1 MSSPPKPRVQRDRQ
15 RDQFERSSPP
25 KIDFGIDGT
34 ASDLMPPVR
43 APYVLH
49 KSGSVSSGST
59 ASSPDRERG
68 PIAYPNYYDYT
79 DPEPHHIS
87 SSSSPRSRQQGN
99 QNGLLSSSSPKRDR
113 DRDNMANMAMQIP
126 IQQQQG
132 QGRLIDNAR
141 NSSSASNNNS
151 SSNGPIT
158 TQQMAQAA
166 RNNGVAPRGSRP
178 PSYSGS
184 QHGPRSPDDVN
195 PPLNKVDIDAARY
208 RQTQQRRTQQ
218 QVAKDGRPST
228 NGSNRAPSSGGGG
241 GGGGLVGGRPISPD
255 SPLLSPAAHIQRL
268 PTPSITTSVLQPL
281 DAKVTE
287 YGALMAEAQGDMAA
301 LDEELRQLQDR
312 QREAEARFLDAKA
325 KHDDYRRQYH
335 DVERALR
342 GDFSADG
349 NGVPPMPSM
358 PNLGRHDMMDGG
370 PRGMHQGGPGG
381 PGGGG
386 PMGGQPPAM
395 RSQRTVSAHS
405 EQPSMM
411 SQESV
416 RTQKRGRFSRIFGV

>member
-25 KIDFGIDGT
+25 KIDFGIDT
-34 ASDLMPPVR
+34 NSDLMPPVR
-43 APYVLH
+43 APYVLRN
-49 KSGSVSSGST
+49 KSSSVSSGST

-79 DPEPHHIS
+79 EPEPQH
-87 SSSSPRSRQQGN
+87 SSPRRH
-99 QNGLLSSSSPKRDR
+99 QNAHSPQ
-113 DRDNMANMAMQIP
+113 RDNMANMAMQVP
-126 IQQQQG
+126 IQQQQA
-132 QGRLIDNAR
+132 QGRLVDNAR
-141 NSSSASNNNS
+141 NSSSN
-151 SSNGPIT
+151 NGPVT
-158 TQQMAQAA
+158 TQQIAQAA
-166 RNNGVAPRGSRP
+166 RNGAAPRGSRP

-184 QHGPRSPDDVN
+184 QHGPRSPDD

-208 RQTQQRRTQQ
+208 RQTQQRRPQQ
-218 QVAKDGRPST
+218 PVGKDGRPST
-228 NGSNRAPSSGGGG
+228 NGSNRVPSSGGGG
-241 GGGGLVGGRPISPD
+241 MVGGRPISPE

-268 PTPSITTSVLQPL
+268 PTPSITSSVLQPL

-287 YGALMAEAQGDMAA
+287 YGALMAEAQADMAA

-312 QREAEARFLDAKA
+312 QREAEARFLDAKS

-342 GDFSADG
+342 GDFANSNG
-349 NGVPPMPSM
+349 NNVPPMPSM
-358 PNLGRHDMMDGG
+358 PNLTGSRHDMMDS
-370 PRGMHQGGPGG
+370 PRGGMHQGG
-381 PGGGG
+381 GGG
-386 PMGGQPPAM
+386 PPMGQPPAM

-411 SQESV
+411 SQDSV
-416 RTQKRGRFSRIFGV
+416 STQKRGRFSRIFGL

>member
-25 KIDFGIDGT
+25 KIDFGIDFDGT

-43 APYVLH
+43 APYALH
-49 KSGSVSSGST
+49 KTSSLSSGST

-79 DPEPHHIS
+79 DPELGHHVA
-87 SSSSPRSRQQGN
+87 SSPRPRHN
-99 QNGLLSSSSPKRDR
+99 AH
-113 DRDNMANMAMQIP
+113 MANMAMQVP

-141 NSSSASNNNS
+141 NSSSRDGSNN
-151 SSNGPIT
+151 GPVT
-158 TQQMAQAA
+158 TQQIAQAA
-166 RNNGVAPRGSRP
+166 RNAAATRGSRP

-184 QHGPRSPDDVN
+184 QHAPRSPDE
-195 PPLNKVDIDAARY
+195 PPMNKVDIDAARY
-208 RQTQQRRTQQ
+208 QQSQQQRRPQQ
-218 QVAKDGRPST
+218 QQQQQQQSAAKNGRPST
-228 NGSNRAPSSGGGG
+228 NGSSNNRVPSSGGGG
-241 GGGGLVGGRPISPD
+241 GRPVSPD
-255 SPLLSPAAHIQRL
+255 SPLLLSPAAHIQRL
-268 PTPSITTSVLQPL
+268 PTPSITSSVLQPL

-287 YGALMAEAQGDMAA
+287 YGALMAEAQADMAA
-301 LDEELRQLQDR
+301 LDEEMRQLQDR
-312 QREAEARFLDAKA
+312 QREAEARFLDAKS

-342 GDFSADG
+342 GDFSNGSG

-358 PNLGRHDMMDGG
+358 PNLGSSRHDMMDG
-370 PRGMHQGGPGG
+370 PRGQGGMHQGGGG
-381 PGGGG
+381 GGGGG

>member
-25 KIDFGIDGT
+25 KIDFGIDT
-34 ASDLMPPVR
+34 NSDLMPPVR
-43 APYVLH
+43 APYVLRN
-49 KSGSVSSGST
+49 KSSSVSSGST

-79 DPEPHHIS
+79 DPEPQH
-87 SSSSPRSRQQGN
+87 SSPRRH
-99 QNGLLSSSSPKRDR
+99 QNAHSPQ
-113 DRDNMANMAMQIP
+113 RDNMANMAMQVP
-126 IQQQQG
+126 IQQQQA
-132 QGRLIDNAR
+132 QGRLVDNAR
-141 NSSSASNNNS
+141 NSSSN
-151 SSNGPIT
+151 NGPVT
-158 TQQMAQAA
+158 TQQIAQAA
-166 RNNGVAPRGSRP
+166 RNGAAPRGSRP

-184 QHGPRSPDDVN
+184 QHGPRSPDD

-208 RQTQQRRTQQ
+208 RQTQQRRPQQ
-218 QVAKDGRPST
+218 PVGKDGRPST
-228 NGSNRAPSSGGGG
+228 NGSNRVPSSGGGM
-241 GGGGLVGGRPISPD
+241 VGGRPISPE

-268 PTPSITTSVLQPL
+268 PTPSITSSVLQPL

-287 YGALMAEAQGDMAA
+287 YGSLMAEAQADMAA

-312 QREAEARFLDAKA
+312 QREAEARFLDAKS

-342 GDFSADG
+342 GDFANSNG
-349 NGVPPMPSM
+349 NNVPPMPSM
-358 PNLGRHDMMDGG
+358 PNLTGSRHDMMDS
-370 PRGMHQGGPGG
+370 PRGGMHQGG
-381 PGGGG
+381 GGG
-386 PMGGQPPAM
+386 PPMGQPPAM

-411 SQESV
+411 SQDSV
-416 RTQKRGRFSRIFGV
+416 STQKRGRFSRIFGL

>member
-49 KSGSVSSGST
+49 KSSSLSSGST
-59 ASSPDRERG
+59 VSSPDRERG

-79 DPEPHHIS
+79 DPEPQHV
-87 SSSSPRSRQQGN
+87 SSSPRSRQQ
-99 QNGLLSSSSPKRDR
+99 NGHHPSSPK
-113 DRDNMANMAMQIP
+113 RDNMANMAMQVP

-132 QGRLIDNAR
+132 QGRLVDNAR
-141 NSSSASNNNS
+141 NSSSSNN
-151 SSNGPIT
+151 GPVT

-166 RNNGVAPRGSRP
+166 RNNGGAPRGSRP

-184 QHGPRSPDDVN
+184 QHGPRSPDDGN

-208 RQTQQRRTQQ
+208 RQTQQRRPQQ
-218 QVAKDGRPST
+218 QTKDGRPST

-241 GGGGLVGGRPISPD
+241 GGMIGGRPISPE

-268 PTPSITTSVLQPL
+268 PTPSITSSVLQPL

-301 LDEELRQLQDR
+301 LDEEMRQLQDR
-312 QREAEARFLDAKA
+312 QREAEARFLDAKS

-342 GDFSADG
+342 GDFSTNG

-358 PNLGRHDMMDGG
+358 PNLGRNDMMDGG
-370 PRGMHQGGPGG
+370 PRGSMHQGGP
-381 PGGGG
+381 G

>member
-25 KIDFGIDGT
+25 KIDFGIDST

-43 APYVLH
+43 APYILRN
-49 KSGSVSSGST
+49 KSSSVSSGST

-79 DPEPHHIS
+79 DPEPQVVA
-87 SSSSPRSRQQGN
+87 SPRHNRH
-99 QNGLLSSSSPKRDR
+99 QNASHSPQ
-113 DRDNMANMAMQIP
+113 RDNMANMAMQVP

-132 QGRLIDNAR
+132 QGRLVDNAR
-141 NSSSASNNNS
+141 NSSSN
-151 SSNGPIT
+151 NGPVT
-158 TQQMAQAA
+158 TQQIAQAA
-166 RNNGVAPRGSRP
+166 RNGAAPRGSRP

-184 QHGPRSPDDVN
+184 QHGPRSPDD

-208 RQTQQRRTQQ
+208 RQTQQRRPQQ
-218 QVAKDGRPST
+218 PVVKDGRPST
-228 NGSNRAPSSGGGG
+228 NGSNRAPSSSGGPGGGMVG
-241 GGGGLVGGRPISPD
+241 GGGRPISPE

-268 PTPSITTSVLQPL
+268 PTPSITSSVLQPL

-287 YGALMAEAQGDMAA
+287 YGSLMAEAQGDMAA

-342 GDFSADG
+342 GDFANG
-349 NGVPPMPSM
+349 NVGGNNVPPMPSM
-358 PNLGRHDMMDGG
+358 PNLTGSRHDMMDS
-370 PRGMHQGGPGG
+370 PRGGGMHHQGGPGG
-381 PGGGG
+381 P
-386 PMGGQPPAM
+386 MGGQQQQAM

-411 SQESV
+411 SQDSV
-416 RTQKRGRFSRIFGV
+416 STQKRGRFSRIFGL

>member
-25 KIDFGIDGT
+25 KIDFGIDST

-43 APYVLH
+43 APYILRN
-49 KSGSVSSGST
+49 KTSSVSSGST

-79 DPEPHHIS
+79 DPEPQHVA
-87 SSSSPRSRQQGN
+87 PRSH
-99 QNGLLSSSSPKRDR
+99 QNAHSPQ
-113 DRDNMANMAMQIP
+113 RDNMANMAMQVP

-132 QGRLIDNAR
+132 QGRLVDNAR
-141 NSSSASNNNS
+141 NSSS
-151 SSNGPIT
+151 NGPVT
-158 TQQMAQAA
+158 TQQIAAAA
-166 RNNGVAPRGSRP
+166 RNGSAPRGSRP

-184 QHGPRSPDDVN
+184 QHGPRSPDDGN

-208 RQTQQRRTQQ
+208 RQTQQRRPQQ
-218 QVAKDGRPST
+218 PVTKDGRPPT

-241 GGGGLVGGRPISPD
+241 MVGGRPISPE

-268 PTPSITTSVLQPL
+268 PTPSITSSVLQPL

-287 YGALMAEAQGDMAA
+287 YGSLMAEAQADMAA

-312 QREAEARFLDAKA
+312 QREAEARFLDAKS

-342 GDFSADG
+342 GDFASSNG
-349 NGVPPMPSM
+349 NNNVPPMPSM
-358 PNLGRHDMMDGG
+358 PNLTSNSRHDMMDG
-370 PRGMHQGGPGG
+370 PRGGGMHQ
-381 PGGGG
+381 GGGG
-386 PMGGQPPAM
+386 PMGGQPAM

>member
-49 KSGSVSSGST
+49 KSTSVSSGSST
-59 ASSPDRERG
+59 LSSPDRERG

-79 DPEPHHIS
+79 DQEPHHVVS
-87 SSSSPRSRQQGN
+87 SSSSPRSRQLQ
-99 QNGLLSSSSPKRDR
+99 QNGHRPSSPPQRDIN
-113 DRDNMANMAMQIP
+113 NMANMAMQVP

-132 QGRLIDNAR
+132 QGRLVDNAR
-141 NSSSASNNNS
+141 NSSSNNNNN
-151 SSNGPIT
+151 NGPVT

-166 RNNGVAPRGSRP
+166 RNNGGAPRGSRP

-184 QHGPRSPDDVN
+184 HDGN

-208 RQTQQRRTQQ
+208 RQSQQRRPQQ
-218 QVAKDGRPST
+218 QQATKDGRPST

-241 GGGGLVGGRPISPD
+241 GGGGMVGGRPISPD

-268 PTPSITTSVLQPL
+268 PTPSITSSVLQPL

-287 YGALMAEAQGDMAA
+287 YGALMAEAQGDMAS
-301 LDEELRQLQDR
+301 LDEEMRQLQDR

-342 GDFSADG
+342 GDFSPSG

-358 PNLGRHDMMDGG
+358 PSLGGRHDMMDG
-370 PRGMHQGGPGG
+370 PRGGGGGGGMQHQGGG
-381 PGGGG
+381 PQGG

>member
-1 MSSPPKPRVQRDRQ
+1 
-15 RDQFERSSPP
+15 
-25 KIDFGIDGT
+25 
-34 ASDLMPPVR
+34 MPPVR

-49 KSGSVSSGST
+49 KSSSVSSGSST
-59 ASSPDRERG
+59 ASSPARDRDNG
-68 PIAYPNYYDYT
+68 PVAYPNYYDYT
-79 DPEPHHIS
+79 DPEPHLLLDHS
-87 SSSSPRSRQQGN
+87 ST
-99 QNGLLSSSSPKRDR
+99 SPKRDR
-113 DRDNMANMAMQIP
+113 DRDRDMANMAMQVP

-132 QGRLIDNAR
+132 QGRLVDNQR
-141 NSSSASNNNS
+141 NSSAN
-151 SSNGPIT
+151 NGPVT
-158 TQQMAQAA
+158 TQQMAHAA
-166 RNNGVAPRGSRP
+166 RNNPAAPRGSRP
-178 PSYSGS
+178 PSYSG
-184 QHGPRSPDDVN
+184 DAN

-208 RQTQQRRTQQ
+208 RQTQQRRSQQQQQQ
-218 QVAKDGRPST
+218 QVTKDGRPPT

-241 GGGGLVGGRPISPD
+241 GMMGGRPISPE

-268 PTPSITTSVLQPL
+268 PTPSITSSVLQPL

-287 YGALMAEAQGDMAA
+287 YGALMAEAQADMAA
-301 LDEELRQLQDR
+301 LDEEMRQLQDR
-312 QREAEARFLDAKA
+312 QREAEARFLDAKS

-342 GDFSADG
+342 GDFSTNG
-349 NGVPPMPSM
+349 NGVPPMPS
-358 PNLGRHDMMDGG
+358 LSRHDMMDGG
-370 PRGMHQGGPGG
+370 PRGGMHQGGG
-381 PGGGG
+381 PGG

>member
-25 KIDFGIDGT
+25 KIDFGIDST

-43 APYVLH
+43 APYILRN
-49 KSGSVSSGST
+49 KSSSVSSGST

-79 DPEPHHIS
+79 EPEPQHAAARPRQNPH
-87 SSSSPRSRQQGN
+87 SPQ
-99 QNGLLSSSSPKRDR
+99 
-113 DRDNMANMAMQIP
+113 RDNMANMAMQVP

-132 QGRLIDNAR
+132 QGRLVDNAR
-141 NSSSASNNNS
+141 NSSSN
-151 SSNGPIT
+151 NGPVT
-158 TQQMAQAA
+158 TQQIAQAA
-166 RNNGVAPRGSRP
+166 RNGAAPRGSRP

-184 QHGPRSPDDVN
+184 QHGPRSPDDGN

-208 RQTQQRRTQQ
+208 RQTQQRRPQQ
-218 QVAKDGRPST
+218 PATKDGRPST
-228 NGSNRAPSSGGGG
+228 NGSNRVPSSGGGG
-241 GGGGLVGGRPISPD
+241 GGGMIGGRPISPD

-268 PTPSITTSVLQPL
+268 PTPSITSSVLQPL

-287 YGALMAEAQGDMAA
+287 YGALMAEAQGDMAQ
-301 LDEELRQLQDR
+301 LDEELRLLQDR
-312 QREAEARFLDAKA
+312 QREAEARFLDAKS

-342 GDFSADG
+342 GDFTNI
-349 NGVPPMPSM
+349 NGGGGGAVPPVPSM
-358 PNLGRHDMMDGG
+358 PNLTNRHDMMDG
-370 PRGMHQGGPGG
+370 PRGGGGGMHQGG
-381 PGGGG
+381 GGGG

>member
-25 KIDFGIDGT
+25 KIDFGIDST

-49 KSGSVSSGST
+49 KSSSVSSGST

-79 DPEPHHIS
+79 DPEPQLAVAAHR
-87 SSSSPRSRQQGN
+87 PRQQ
-99 QNGLLSSSSPKRDR
+99 NGHHSPQRGEN
-113 DRDNMANMAMQIP
+113 NMANMAMQVP

-132 QGRLIDNAR
+132 QGRLVDNAR
-141 NSSSASNNNS
+141 NSSSRD
-151 SSNGPIT
+151 GPVT
-158 TQQMAQAA
+158 TQQIAQAA
-166 RNNGVAPRGSRP
+166 RNNGGAPRGSRP

-184 QHGPRSPDDVN
+184 QHGPRSPDD

-208 RQTQQRRTQQ
+208 RQTQQRRPQQ
-218 QVAKDGRPST
+218 PTTKDGRPPT
-228 NGSNRAPSSGGGG
+228 NGSNRAPSSGGGVG
-241 GGGGLVGGRPISPD
+241 GMVGGRPISPE

-268 PTPSITTSVLQPL
+268 PTPSITSSVLQPL

-301 LDEELRQLQDR
+301 LDEEMRQLQDR
-312 QREAEARFLDAKA
+312 QREAEARFIDAKT

-342 GDFSADG
+342 GDFSSTNL
-349 NGVPPMPSM
+349 NGVPPVPSM
-358 PNLGRHDMMDGG
+358 PTLTGSRHDMMDGG
-370 PRGMHQGGPGG
+370 GPRGMHQQ
-381 PGGGG
+381 GGGG
-386 PMGGQPPAM
+386 APMGGQPPAM

>member
-15 RDQFERSSPP
+15 RDQYERSSPP
-25 KIDFGIDGT
+25 KIDFGIDST

-49 KSGSVSSGST
+49 KSSSISSGST

-79 DPEPHHIS
+79 DPEPQHAT
-87 SSSSPRSRQQGN
+87 SSPRRH
-99 QNGLLSSSSPKRDR
+99 QNAHSPQ
-113 DRDNMANMAMQIP
+113 RDNMANMAMQVP

-132 QGRLIDNAR
+132 QGRLVDNAR
-141 NSSSASNNNS
+141 NSSSN
-151 SSNGPIT
+151 NGPVT
-158 TQQMAQAA
+158 TQQIAQAA
-166 RNNGVAPRGSRP
+166 RNGAAPRGSRP

-184 QHGPRSPDDVN
+184 QHGPRSPDDGN

-208 RQTQQRRTQQ
+208 RQTQQRRPQQ
-218 QVAKDGRPST
+218 PATKDGRPPT

-241 GGGGLVGGRPISPD
+241 GGGMVGGRPISPE

-268 PTPSITTSVLQPL
+268 PTPSITSSVLQPL

-312 QREAEARFLDAKA
+312 QREAEARFLDAKS

-342 GDFSADG
+342 GDFANG
-349 NGVPPMPSM
+349 NGIGGNNNVPPMPSM
-358 PNLGRHDMMDGG
+358 PNLTGSRHDMMDG
-370 PRGMHQGGPGG
+370 PRGGGMHHGG
-381 PGGGG
+381 GGGG

-411 SQESV
+411 SQDSV
-416 RTQKRGRFSRIFGV
+416 STQKRGRFSRIFGL

>member
-25 KIDFGIDGT
+25 KIDFGIDST

-43 APYVLH
+43 APYILRN
-49 KSGSVSSGST
+49 KTSSVSSGST

-79 DPEPHHIS
+79 DPEPQQP
-87 SSSSPRSRQQGN
+87 SPRSRQN
-99 QNGLLSSSSPKRDR
+99 PHSPQ
-113 DRDNMANMAMQIP
+113 RDNMANMAMQVP
-126 IQQQQG
+126 IQQQQA
-132 QGRLIDNAR
+132 QGRLVDNAR
-141 NSSSASNNNS
+141 NSSS
-151 SSNGPIT
+151 NGPVT
-158 TQQMAQAA
+158 TQQIAAAA
-166 RNNGVAPRGSRP
+166 RNGAAPRGSRP

-184 QHGPRSPDDVN
+184 QHGPRSPDDA
-195 PPLNKVDIDAARY
+195 PLNKVDIDAARY
-208 RQTQQRRTQQ
+208 RQTQQRRPQQ
-218 QVAKDGRPST
+218 PVTKDGRPPT

-241 GGGGLVGGRPISPD
+241 MVGGRPISPE

-268 PTPSITTSVLQPL
+268 PTPSITSSVLQPL

-287 YGALMAEAQGDMAA
+287 YGSLMAEAQADMAA

-312 QREAEARFLDAKA
+312 QREAEARFLDAKS

-342 GDFSADG
+342 GDFAT
-349 NGVPPMPSM
+349 NNANNVPPMPSM
-358 PNLGRHDMMDGG
+358 PNLTSSRHDMMDSPRGG
-370 PRGMHQGGPGG
+370 GMHQ
-381 PGGGG
+381 GGGG
-386 PMGGQPPAM
+386 PMGGQPAM

>member
-25 KIDFGIDGT
+25 KIDFGIDT
-34 ASDLMPPVR
+34 NSDLMPPVR
-43 APYVLH
+43 APYVLRN
-49 KSGSVSSGST
+49 KSSSVSSGST

-79 DPEPHHIS
+79 DPEPQH
-87 SSSSPRSRQQGN
+87 SSPRRH
-99 QNGLLSSSSPKRDR
+99 QNAHSPQ
-113 DRDNMANMAMQIP
+113 RDNMANMAMQVP
-126 IQQQQG
+126 IQQQQA
-132 QGRLIDNAR
+132 QGRLVDNAR
-141 NSSSASNNNS
+141 NSSSN
-151 SSNGPIT
+151 NGPVT
-158 TQQMAQAA
+158 TQQIAQAA
-166 RNNGVAPRGSRP
+166 RNGAAPRGSRP

-184 QHGPRSPDDVN
+184 QHGPRSPDD

-208 RQTQQRRTQQ
+208 RQTQQRRPQQ
-218 QVAKDGRPST
+218 PVGKDGRPST
-228 NGSNRAPSSGGGG
+228 NGSNRVPSSGGGG
-241 GGGGLVGGRPISPD
+241 MVGGRPISPE

-268 PTPSITTSVLQPL
+268 PTPSITSSVLQPL

-287 YGALMAEAQGDMAA
+287 YGALMAEAQADMAA

-312 QREAEARFLDAKA
+312 QREAEARFLDAKS

-342 GDFSADG
+342 GDFANSNG
-349 NGVPPMPSM
+349 NNVPPMPSM
-358 PNLGRHDMMDGG
+358 PNLTGSRHDMMDSPRGG
-370 PRGMHQGGPGG
+370 GMHQGGGG
-381 PGGGG
+381 P
-386 PMGGQPPAM
+386 PMGQPPAM

-411 SQESV
+411 SQDSV
-416 RTQKRGRFSRIFGV
+416 STQKRGRFSRIFGL

>member
-25 KIDFGIDGT
+25 KIDFGIDST

-43 APYVLH
+43 APYVLRN
-49 KSGSVSSGST
+49 KSSSVSSGST
-59 ASSPDRERG
+59 ASSPDRERA

-79 DPEPHHIS
+79 EPEPQPRPRQTSGPH
-87 SSSSPRSRQQGN
+87 SPQRDSNGN
-99 QNGLLSSSSPKRDR
+99 HNNSNN
-113 DRDNMANMAMQIP
+113 NMANMAMQVP
-126 IQQQQG
+126 IQQQQA
-132 QGRLIDNAR
+132 QGRLVDNAR
-141 NSSSASNNNS
+141 N
-151 SSNGPIT
+151 NGPVT

-166 RNNGVAPRGSRP
+166 RNNGAAPRGSRP

-184 QHGPRSPDDVN
+184 QHGPRSPDDAGMA
-195 PPLNKVDIDAARY
+195 PPNKVDIDAARY
-208 RQTQQRRTQQ
+208 RQTQQRRPQPVVT
-218 QVAKDGRPST
+218 KDGRPPT
-228 NGSNRAPSSGGGG
+228 NGSGNRPPSSGMVG
-241 GGGGLVGGRPISPD
+241 GGRPISPD
-255 SPLLSPAAHIQRL
+255 SPLLSPGAHIARL
-268 PTPSITTSVLQPL
+268 PTPSITSSVLQPL

-287 YGALMAEAQGDMAA
+287 YGSLMAEAQGDMAQ
-301 LDEELRQLQDR
+301 LDDELRQLQDR

-342 GDFSADG
+342 GDFATTANG
-349 NGVPPMPSM
+349 NNGNNVPPMPSM
-358 PNLGRHDMMDGG
+358 PSLSSRHDMMMDG
-370 PRGMHQGGPGG
+370 PPPHNNRGA
-381 PGGGG
+381 GGGG
-386 PMGGQPPAM
+386 GMGGQQPAM

>member
-25 KIDFGIDGT
+25 KIDFGIDST

-43 APYVLH
+43 APYILRN
-49 KSGSVSSGST
+49 KTSSVSSGST

-79 DPEPHHIS
+79 DPEPQHAV
-87 SSSSPRSRQQGN
+87 PRSH
-99 QNGLLSSSSPKRDR
+99 QNAHSPQ
-113 DRDNMANMAMQIP
+113 RDNMANMAMQVP

-132 QGRLIDNAR
+132 QGRLVDNAR
-141 NSSSASNNNS
+141 NSSS
-151 SSNGPIT
+151 NGPVT
-158 TQQMAQAA
+158 TQQIAAAA
-166 RNNGVAPRGSRP
+166 RNGSAPRGSRP

-184 QHGPRSPDDVN
+184 QHGPRSPDDGN

-208 RQTQQRRTQQ
+208 RQTQQRRPQQ
-218 QVAKDGRPST
+218 PVTKDGRPPT

-241 GGGGLVGGRPISPD
+241 MVGGRPISPE

-268 PTPSITTSVLQPL
+268 PTPSITSSVLQPL

-287 YGALMAEAQGDMAA
+287 YGSLMAEAQADMAA

-312 QREAEARFLDAKA
+312 KREAEARFLDAKS

-342 GDFSADG
+342 GDFASSNG
-349 NGVPPMPSM
+349 NNNVPPMPSM
-358 PNLGRHDMMDGG
+358 PNLTSSRHDMMDG
-370 PRGMHQGGPGG
+370 PRGGGMHQG
-381 PGGGG
+381 GGGG

>member
-25 KIDFGIDGT
+25 KIDFGIDST

-43 APYVLH
+43 APYILRN
-49 KSGSVSSGST
+49 KSSSVSSGST

-79 DPEPHHIS
+79 DPEPQHA
-87 SSSSPRSRQQGN
+87 SSSPRHRQN
-99 QNGLLSSSSPKRDR
+99 AAHSPQ
-113 DRDNMANMAMQIP
+113 RDNMANMAMQVP

-132 QGRLIDNAR
+132 QGRLVDNAR
-141 NSSSASNNNS
+141 NSSSGGN
-151 SSNGPIT
+151 NGPVT
-158 TQQMAQAA
+158 TQQIAQAA
-166 RNNGVAPRGSRP
+166 RNGAAPRGSRP

-184 QHGPRSPDDVN
+184 QHGPRSPDDMN

-208 RQTQQRRTQQ
+208 RQTQQRRPQQ
-218 QVAKDGRPST
+218 PVGKDGRPPT
-228 NGSNRAPSSGGGG
+228 NGSNRAPSSSGGGG
-241 GGGGLVGGRPISPD
+241 MVGGRPISPE

-268 PTPSITTSVLQPL
+268 PTPSITSSVLQPL

-287 YGALMAEAQGDMAA
+287 YGSLMAEAQGDMAA

-342 GDFSADG
+342 GDFANG
-349 NGVPPMPSM
+349 NGNINNVPPMPSM
-358 PNLGRHDMMDGG
+358 PNLTGSRHDMMDS
-370 PRGMHQGGPGG
+370 PRGGGMHHQG
-381 PGGGG
+381 GGGG
-386 PMGGQPPAM
+386 PMGGQQPAM

-411 SQESV
+411 SQDSV
-416 RTQKRGRFSRIFGV
+416 STQKRGRFSRIFGL

>member
-25 KIDFGIDGT
+25 KIDFGIDST

-43 APYVLH
+43 APYVLRNQT
-49 KSGSVSSGST
+49 SSVSSGST

-79 DPEPHHIS
+79 DPEPQHDAARPRQNAH
-87 SSSSPRSRQQGN
+87 SPQ
-99 QNGLLSSSSPKRDR
+99 
-113 DRDNMANMAMQIP
+113 RDNMANMAMQVP

-132 QGRLIDNAR
+132 QGRLVDNAR
-141 NSSSASNNNS
+141 NSSSN
-151 SSNGPIT
+151 NGPVT
-158 TQQMAQAA
+158 TQQIAQAA
-166 RNNGVAPRGSRP
+166 RNGAAPRGSRP

-184 QHGPRSPDDVN
+184 QHGPRSPDDGN

-208 RQTQQRRTQQ
+208 RQTQQRRPQQ
-218 QVAKDGRPST
+218 PATKDGRPPT

-241 GGGGLVGGRPISPD
+241 GGMLGGRPISPD

-268 PTPSITTSVLQPL
+268 PTPSITSSVLQPL

-287 YGALMAEAQGDMAA
+287 YGALMAEAQGDMAQ

-342 GDFSADG
+342 GDFTNAHAHG
-349 NGVPPMPSM
+349 NSSVPPMPSM
-358 PNLGRHDMMDGG
+358 PSLASRHDMMDG
-370 PRGMHQGGPGG
+370 PRGAGGGMHQGGG
-381 PGGGG
+381 PTA
-386 PMGGQPPAM
+386 GQQPAM

>member
-25 KIDFGIDGT
+25 KIDFGIDST

-43 APYVLH
+43 APYVLRN
-49 KSGSVSSGST
+49 KSSSVSSGST
-59 ASSPDRERG
+59 DSSPDRERA

-79 DPEPHHIS
+79 EPEPPQARPRQTSGPHSPQRDNS
-87 SSSSPRSRQQGN
+87 SSHN
-99 QNGLLSSSSPKRDR
+99 NKNNN
-113 DRDNMANMAMQIP
+113 NMANMAMQVP
-126 IQQQQG
+126 IQQQQA
-132 QGRLIDNAR
+132 QGRLVDNAR
-141 NSSSASNNNS
+141 N
-151 SSNGPIT
+151 NGPVT

-166 RNNGVAPRGSRP
+166 RNNGAAPRGSRP

-184 QHGPRSPDDVN
+184 QHGPRSPDDAGMA
-195 PPLNKVDIDAARY
+195 PPNKVDIDAARY
-208 RQTQQRRTQQ
+208 RQTQQRRPQPVVT
-218 QVAKDGRPST
+218 KDGRPPT
-228 NGSNRAPSSGGGG
+228 NGSSNRPPSSGMGG
-241 GGGGLVGGRPISPD
+241 GGRPISPD
-255 SPLLSPAAHIQRL
+255 SPLLSPGAHIARL
-268 PTPSITTSVLQPL
+268 PTPSITSSVLQPL

-287 YGALMAEAQGDMAA
+287 YGALMAEAQGDMAQ
-301 LDEELRQLQDR
+301 LDEELRMLQDR

-342 GDFSADG
+342 GDFANSG
-349 NGVPPMPSM
+349 HNNNNNNSNSNNVPPMPSM
-358 PNLGRHDMMDGG
+358 PSLGGSRHDMMMDG
-370 PRGMHQGGPGG
+370 PPNNR
-381 PGGGG
+381 GGGG
-386 PMGGQPPAM
+386 GGGQHMGGQPPAM

>member
-34 ASDLMPPVR
+34 ASDLMPPAR

-49 KSGSVSSGST
+49 KSTSVSSGSST
-59 ASSPDRERG
+59 VSSPDRERG

-79 DPEPHHIS
+79 DPDPPQLQQQQQQQQQQQH
-87 SSSSPRSRQQGN
+87 SSSSPRSRQ
-99 QNGLLSSSSPKRDR
+99 NGHDPH
-113 DRDNMANMAMQIP
+113 RDNMANMAMQVP

-132 QGRLIDNAR
+132 QGRLVDNAR
-141 NSSSASNNNS
+141 NTSSGGGN
-151 SSNGPIT
+151 NGPIT
-158 TQQMAQAA
+158 TQQIAQAA
-166 RNNGVAPRGSRP
+166 RNNGGAPRGSRP

-184 QHGPRSPDDVN
+184 QHGPRSPED

-208 RQTQQRRTQQ
+208 RQTQQRRPQQ
-218 QVAKDGRPST
+218 PATKDGRPPT
-228 NGSNRAPSSGGGG
+228 NGSNRAPSSGGGAG
-241 GGGGLVGGRPISPD
+241 GAGGMVGGRPISPE

-268 PTPSITTSVLQPL
+268 PTPSISTSVLQPL

-287 YGALMAEAQGDMAA
+287 YGSLMAEAQGDMAA
-301 LDEELRQLQDR
+301 LDEEMRQLQDR

-342 GDFSADG
+342 GDFANG
-349 NGVPPMPSM
+349 NGGISVPPVPSM
-358 PNLGRHDMMDGG
+358 PNMGGGNRHDMMDG
-370 PRGMHQGGPGG
+370 PRGGGGMHQ
-381 PGGGG
+381 GGGG

>member
-15 RDQFERSSPP
+15 RDQYERSSPP
-25 KIDFGIDGT
+25 KIDFGIDST

-43 APYVLH
+43 APYVSRN
-49 KSGSVSSGST
+49 KSSSVSSGST

-68 PIAYPNYYDYT
+68 PITYPNYYDFT
-79 DPEPHHIS
+79 EPEPQ
-87 SSSSPRSRQQGN
+87 PRPH
-99 QNGLLSSSSPKRDR
+99 QNGHSPQRDHVRRSSNGNN
-113 DRDNMANMAMQIP
+113 NMANMAMQVP

-132 QGRLIDNAR
+132 QGRLVDNAR
-141 NSSSASNNNS
+141 NS
-151 SSNGPIT
+151 NGPVT
-158 TQQMAQAA
+158 TQQIAQAA
-166 RNNGVAPRGSRP
+166 RNNAAPRGSRP

-184 QHGPRSPDDVN
+184 QHGPRSPEDAGMA
-195 PPLNKVDIDAARY
+195 PPNKVDIDAARY
-208 RQTQQRRTQQ
+208 RQTQQRRPQPT
-218 QVAKDGRPST
+218 AKDGRPPT
-228 NGSNRAPSSGGGG
+228 NGSSGGNRPASSGM
-241 GGGGLVGGRPISPD
+241 GRPVSPD

-287 YGALMAEAQGDMAA
+287 YGALMAEAQADMAQ
-301 LDEELRQLQDR
+301 LDEELRQLQER

-342 GDFSADG
+342 GDFANANDG
-349 NGVPPMPSM
+349 MRNGNVPPMPSM
-358 PNLGRHDMMDGG
+358 PNLTNRHDMMMDG
-370 PRGMHQGGPGG
+370 PNNNR
-381 PGGGG
+381 GG

>member
-25 KIDFGIDGT
+25 KIDFGIDT
-34 ASDLMPPVR
+34 NSDLMPPVR
-43 APYVLH
+43 APYVLRN
-49 KSGSVSSGST
+49 KSSSVSSGST

-79 DPEPHHIS
+79 EPEPQH
-87 SSSSPRSRQQGN
+87 SSPRRH
-99 QNGLLSSSSPKRDR
+99 QNAHSPQ
-113 DRDNMANMAMQIP
+113 RDNMANMAMQVP
-126 IQQQQG
+126 IQQQQA
-132 QGRLIDNAR
+132 QGRLVDNAR
-141 NSSSASNNNS
+141 NSSSN
-151 SSNGPIT
+151 NGPVT
-158 TQQMAQAA
+158 TQQIAQAA
-166 RNNGVAPRGSRP
+166 RNGAAPRGSRP

-184 QHGPRSPDDVN
+184 QHGPRSPDD

-208 RQTQQRRTQQ
+208 RQTQQRRPQQ
-218 QVAKDGRPST
+218 PVGKDGRPST
-228 NGSNRAPSSGGGG
+228 NGSNRVPSSGGGG
-241 GGGGLVGGRPISPD
+241 MVGGRPISPE

-268 PTPSITTSVLQPL
+268 PTPSITSSVLQPL

-287 YGALMAEAQGDMAA
+287 YGSLMAEAQADMAA

-312 QREAEARFLDAKA
+312 QREAEARFLDAKS

-342 GDFSADG
+342 GDFANSNG
-349 NGVPPMPSM
+349 NNVPPMPSM
-358 PNLGRHDMMDGG
+358 PNLTGSRHDMMDSPRGG
-370 PRGMHQGGPGG
+370 GMHQGG
-381 PGGGG
+381 GGG
-386 PMGGQPPAM
+386 PPMGQPPAM

-411 SQESV
+411 SQDSV
-416 RTQKRGRFSRIFGV
+416 STQKRGRFSRIFGL